1 MRRSVAVAVNWV
13 EAPLKRFVD
22 DARVQ
27 VAVLLHPNGQVLGQ
41 FGFVRSV
48 DVMTACALSA
58 AINAS
63 SSELGRQLDGKP
75 FTALHYA
82 GKARQLYLGTV
93 PLPAGAL
100 VLLAVFD
107 DESSLGL
114 VQLYF
119 KEFCTAVAAAAPEE
133 SDQAPALAG
142 DFERELNRN
151 LAVMFGRA

>member
-1 MRRSVAVAVNWV
+1 MRLAVAATWV
-13 EAPLKRFVD
+13 EAPLKRFVEE
-22 DARVQ
+22 ARVQ
-27 VAVLLHPNGQVLGQ
+27 LAVLLHPSGQVLGQ
-41 FGFVRSV
+41 FGFARSM

-63 SSELGRQLDGKP
+63 SAELGRMLEGKP
-75 FTALHYA
+75 FTGVHYA
-82 GKARQLYLGTV
+82 GKTRQIYLATV
-93 PLPAGAL
+93 PIPGGAL

-107 DESSLGL
+107 EESSLGL

-119 KEFCTAVAAAAPEE
+119 REFCAEVAAAAPLA
-133 SDQAPALAG
+133 SADAPALGG

>member
-1 MRRSVAVAVNWV
+1 MRLAVAATWV
-13 EAPLKRFVD
+13 EVPLKRFVEE
-22 DARVQ
+22 ARVQ
-27 VAVLLHPNGQVLGQ
+27 VAVLLHPSGQVLGQ
-41 FGFVRSV
+41 FGFARSM

-63 SSELGRQLDGKP
+63 SAELGRLLEGKP
-75 FTALHYA
+75 FSGVHYA
-82 GKARQLYLGTV
+82 GKSRQIYLATV
-93 PLPAGAL
+93 PIAGGAL
-100 VLLAVFD
+100 VLLTVFD

-119 KEFCTAVAAAAPEE
+119 REFCAQVAAAAPPA
-133 SDQAPALAG
+133 SADAPALGG

>member
-1 MRRSVAVAVNWV
+1 MRLAVAATWV

-22 DARVQ
+22 EARVQ
-27 VAVLLHPNGQVLGQ
+27 LAVLLHPSGQVLGQ
-41 FGFVRSV
+41 FGFARSM

-58 AINAS
+58 AIHAS
-63 SSELGRQLDGKP
+63 SAELGKLLEGKP
-75 FTALHYA
+75 FTGVHYA
-82 GKARQLYLGTV
+82 GKTRQIYLATV
-93 PLPAGAL
+93 PIPGGAL

-107 DESSLGL
+107 EESSLGL

-119 KEFCTAVAAAAPEE
+119 REFCAEVAAAAPLA
-133 SDQAPALAG
+133 SADAPALGG

>member
-1 MRRSVAVAVNWV
+1 MRRSVSVAANWV
-13 EAPLKRFVD
+13 EPPLRNFVD

-27 VAVLLHPNGQVLGQ
+27 LAVLLHPNGQVLGQ

-63 SSELGRQLDGKP
+63 SAELGRQLDGKP
-75 FTALHYA
+75 FTGLHYA
-82 GKARQLYLGTV
+82 GRTRQVYLATV
-93 PLPAGAL
+93 PIAGGAL

-119 KEFCTAVAAAAPEE
+119 KEFCGAVAAAVPDD
-133 SDQAPALAG
+133 SDEAPALAG